1 MAKPS
6 VTDHLSDKEKKGAVE
21 AALAGGMEPA
31 EVFKAV
37 LQNVYGVGQRKKIV
51 IEWGKKMGLE
61 ANEAL
66 RIAQSANLIASTR
79 KPRESGQEK
88 PPHKTTGK
96 TGA

>member
-1 MAKPS
+1 MSKPT
-6 VTDHLSDKEKKGAVE
+6 VTDHLTPREKKGAIE

-37 LQNVYGVGQRKKIV
+37 LQNVYGVTKRKNMV

-61 ANEAL
+61 PTDSL
-66 RIAQSANLIASTR
+66 RIAQAANLLASSR
-79 KPRESGQEK
+79 APRAKTQEK
-88 PPHKTTGK
+88 PEHKTSGK